1 MTRKK
6 FENHETMWELLP
18 SEIQDSLRKAV
29 EEKRGKPK
37 AERGGVIRSC
47 PRCGTT
53 DTANCDRVAGIDDVT
68 IGLCISCGY
77 LWCLECDAALLT
89 TILCGHWQVCTHC
102 GEKKDAAGLCN
113 TAAWKCKHILTWLK
127 KNHPTV

>member
-1 MTRKK
+1 MTKR
-6 FENHETMWELLP
+6 EVDNPETMWELLP
-18 SEIQDSLRKAV
+18 PEIQGSLRKAF
-29 EEKRGKPK
+29 EEKRSKPK

-53 DTANCDRVAGIDDVT
+53 NTTDCDRVMGIEDVT

-89 TILCGHWQVCTHC
+89 SILCGHWQVCAHC

-113 TAAWKCKHILTWLK
+113 TAAWKCKHIRIWLN